1 MATSTFDKNFVI
13 TDPVAKKK
21 LIDLIKS
28 DAPVK
33 KIEKPSFQ
41 DMERGEQLLN
51 QYCSRLKA

>member
-13 TDPVAKKK
+13 TDPIAKKK
-21 LIDLIKS
+21 LLDLMKS

-33 KIEKPSFQ
+33 KIEKPSFE
-41 DMERGEQLLN
+41 DMDRGEQLLN

>member
-13 TDPVAKKK
+13 TDPAAKKK
-21 LIDLIKS
+21 LIDLMKS
-28 DAPVK
+28 DAPVR